1 MNAGFGARLPFFAAF
16 FAGAFFAAFLA
27 GAFLAAFFAGAF
39 FAAFFAGAF
48 LVAFFADDFFAG
60 DFFAADFLDAD
71 FFALAITVSVK
82 GVFFS
87 STLGDAF
94 SPVKI
99 KMSVLCLV
107 RNIKIYCVALGV
119 SLRCIPGVLA

>member
-1 MNAGFGARLPFFAAF
+1 MNAGFGARLPAFLAVF
-16 FAGAFFAAFLA
+16 FAGAFFAAAFLA
-27 GAFLAAFFAGAF
+27 GAFFAAFFAGAF

-48 LVAFFADDFFAG
+48 FVAFFADDFFAG
-60 DFFAADFLDAD
+60 DFFAADFLDD
-71 FFALAITVSVK
+71 FYALAITVSVK

-87 STLGDAF
+87 STLGDVF

-107 RNIKIYCVALGV
+107 RNIKIYCDALEV
-119 SLRCIPGVLA
+119 